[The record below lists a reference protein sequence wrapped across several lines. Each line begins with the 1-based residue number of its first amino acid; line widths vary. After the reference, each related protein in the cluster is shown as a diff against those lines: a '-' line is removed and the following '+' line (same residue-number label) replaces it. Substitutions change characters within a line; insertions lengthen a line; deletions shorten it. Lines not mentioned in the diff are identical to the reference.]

1 MESCHNCEQEIDK
14 FTHTTGKLKLAGA
27 AGSYIE
33 VVRLGC
39 PHCNHIQ
46 YTLTSDHE
54 VKELQARIKEL
65 ETEVALL
72 KGDSIK

>member
-1 MESCHNCEQEIDK
+1 MESCRNCEQEIDK
-14 FTHTTGKLKLAGA
+14 FTHTSVKLKLTGTTA
-27 AGSYIE
+27 STIE
-33 VVRLGC
+33 VIRLGC

-72 KGDSIK
+72 RGKAE